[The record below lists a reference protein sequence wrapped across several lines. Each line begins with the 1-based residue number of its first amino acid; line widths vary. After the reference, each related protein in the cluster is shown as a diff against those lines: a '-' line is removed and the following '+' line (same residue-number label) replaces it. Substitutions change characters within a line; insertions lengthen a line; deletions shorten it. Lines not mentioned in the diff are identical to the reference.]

1 MASVSS
7 SPDKNLS
14 LPRLLVEWWVQRVPK
29 HGWIATGKEF
39 FSELRDFILES
50 TPERRRQRYG
60 DVEFDWDHRVDT
72 TSATVGFR
80 DRLLGVFHSA
90 YQPTEPG
97 PFREMIGQLP
107 LDYREFTFIDLGCGK
122 GRTLLMA
129 SDYPFRRVVGVEL
142 LPSLHQ
148 IAVENANKYA
158 KRRQLSAPIEVVCAD
173 ARNFNFPGGPL
184 VVYLFHP
191 FPEPVLE
198 EVLGNL
204 DRSLQQHPRPAY
216 VIYYNPVLEHVLS
229 GRVNWRR
236 AARTEHCAIYVTAA

>member
-1 MASVSS
+1 MAS
-7 SPDKNLS
+7 PPEKNFS
-14 LPRLLVEWWVQRVPK
+14 FPRLLVDWWAQRVPK
-29 HGWIATGKEF
+29 HGWIATTKEF

-72 TSATVGFR
+72 TSATVSFR

-90 YQPTEPG
+90 YQPTEPE
-97 PFREMIGQLP
+97 PFREMIDQLAI
-107 LDYREFTFIDLGCGK
+107 DYHHFTFIDLGCGK

-142 LPSLHQ
+142 LPSLHS
-148 IAVENANKYA
+148 IALDNANKYTS
-158 KRRQLSAPIEVVCAD
+158 RQASAPIEVVCAD
-173 ARNFNFPGGPL
+173 ARNFPFPDGPL

-204 DRSLQQHPRPAY
+204 ERSLQQYPRPAY
-216 VIYYNPVLEHVLS
+216 LIYYNPVLEHVLS
-229 GRVNWRR
+229 SRQNWLRKS
-236 AARTEHCAIYVTAA
+236 RTEHCAIYVTAA